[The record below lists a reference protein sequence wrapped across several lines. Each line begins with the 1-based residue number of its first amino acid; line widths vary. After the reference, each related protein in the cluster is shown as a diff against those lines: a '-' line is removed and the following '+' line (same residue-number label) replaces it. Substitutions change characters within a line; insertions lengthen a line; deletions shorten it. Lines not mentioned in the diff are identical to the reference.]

1 MDWLQQIRNFT
12 RWLWFILTL
21 ACILCIPFHKVFPV
35 FPLALAGMAG
45 GLTILLYPPD
55 NGWRKN
61 VSVLLTCAIWLLALY
76 AYQISTNKLPATDDL
91 QVKLPLLIIPLV
103 VGSLQPVKDIEWAWF
118 IRAMVIG
125 CVAFIATAFGL
136 ATFQWLAEG
145 VNAFNYKKLVGFTI
159 IHPAYL
165 GMFLNFALLIVLAEW
180 MEWVPSRTGLSRLTL
195 LLVAGILFIFLILLT
210 AKTAVLFAL
219 MLLVLAAILYIRR
232 TGNWLHAAWMGGG
245 AILVFIVFLW
255 LNPVTFERFSM
266 IFLFEETS
274 YENSVLSRTLTW
286 KAVGNLVADMPLAGI
301 GSGDVQEAL
310 NNEYKDLDFKLG
322 LEESHNAHNQYFQ
335 VLLESGWPGLFV
347 FVAVLVICLLM
358 GIRRKDWLYT
368 GFIMLFA
375 FNILTE
381 SVLETQSG
389 VLFFALFN
397 TLFLARQGR

>member
-1 MDWLQQIRNFT
+1 MDWLHQIRNLT
-12 RWLWFILTL
+12 RWLWFVLTL
-21 ACILCIPFHKVFPV
+21 AGILCIPFHKVFPV

-55 NGWRKN
+55 HGWRKN
-61 VSVLLTCAIWLLALY
+61 GRVLLTTVIWFLAVY
-76 AYQISTNKLPATDDL
+76 AYLISEDKIPASDDL

-103 VGSLQPVKDIEWAWF
+103 VGSLQPVREMEWTWF
-118 IRAMVIG
+118 IRAMVTG
-125 CVAFIATAFGL
+125 CVAFIATALGL
-136 ATFQWLAEG
+136 ATYQWLAEG
-145 VNAFNYKKLVGFTI
+145 TNAFNYKKLVGFTI

-180 MEWVPSRTGLSRLTL
+180 MEWVPSRTGLSRRMLLT
-195 LLVAGILFIFLILLT
+195 VAGILFIFLILLT

-219 MLLVLAAILYIRR
+219 LLLVLVTVLYIRH
-232 TGNWLHAAWMGGG
+232 TGNWLHAAWLGGG
-245 AILVFIVFLW
+245 AMIVFIVFLW

-266 IFLFEETS
+266 IFRFEETN

-286 KAVGNLVADMPLAGI
+286 KAVGNLLAEMPPEGL

-310 NNEYKDLDFKLG
+310 NIEYKDLDFQLG

-335 VLLESGWPGLFV
+335 VLLESGWLGLLLFIS
-347 FVAVLVICLLM
+347 ALVIFLSI

-368 GFIMLFA
+368 GFIVLFA